1 MVVFSCKTCD
11 HSISQAFNGAA
22 ARGEAHLA
30 RTPDPFEAS
39 RAKTIGSTTNI
50 AIGEAHLALFVM
62 WCPGGARSMFRTV
75 SEIRA
80 HRGRCFIVTNTPAS
94 TNDAGARSKRRQ
106 EALVANAKDFSD
118 FWGLPVDLLEEHCVE
133 CICVP
138 IRWVTA
144 DLLEGWS
151 RLASWGGHCSR
162 GDGQWP
168 RGVLAGI
175 KGQGT
180 SRLITPAAV
189 AVKGA
194 ARPSPREKAG
204 FRFFPGGRELPS
216 AAAGSTLG
224 DPTT

>member
-11 HSISQAFNGAA
+11 RSISQAFNGAA

-39 RAKTIGSTTNI
+39 RAKTTGSTTNT

-94 TNDAGARSKRRQ
+94 TNDAFARSKRRQ

-118 FWGLPVDLLEEHCVE
+118 FWGLPV
-133 CICVP
+133 
-138 IRWVTA
+138 A
-144 DLLEGWS
+144 WS
-151 RLASWGGHCSR
+151 REASQEERSGTLFL
-162 GDGQWP
+162 QWAT
-168 RGVLAGI
+168 RKSVCAGA
-175 KGQGT
+175 
-180 SRLITPAAV
+180 LI
-189 AVKGA
+189 
-194 ARPSPREKAG
+194 
-204 FRFFPGGRELPS
+204 L
-216 AAAGSTLG
+216 
-224 DPTT
+224 

>member
-75 SEIRA
+75 SQIRA

-94 TNDAGARSKRRQ
+94 TNEGGARSERRE
-106 EALVANAKDFSD
+106 EAVPASRKDFPSK
-118 FWGLPVDLLEEHCVE
+118 
-133 CICVP
+133 
-138 IRWVTA
+138 
-144 DLLEGWS
+144 S
-151 RLASWGGHCSR
+151 S
-162 GDGQWP
+162 Q
-168 RGVLAGI
+168 
-175 KGQGT
+175 
-180 SRLITPAAV
+180 PA
-189 AVKGA
+189 
-194 ARPSPREKAG
+194 SPRTEDIHASEQAHRREAG
-204 FRFFPGGRELPS
+204 CTWDGLLADCERTYRQCVAWLRCGRDQSYL
-216 AAAGSTLG
+216 
-224 DPTT
+224 